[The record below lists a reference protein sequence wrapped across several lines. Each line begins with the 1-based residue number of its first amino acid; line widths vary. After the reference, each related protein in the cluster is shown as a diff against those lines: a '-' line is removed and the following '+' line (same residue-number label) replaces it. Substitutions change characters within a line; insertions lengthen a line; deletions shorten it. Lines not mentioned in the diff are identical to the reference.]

1 MVREVY
7 YLGLEEGTFGGFQ
20 FKIELAEA
28 LQYYSKSF
36 QVFFLCTAIHYHIVQ
51 VDDAVG
57 QVQLPQHILHQTTE
71 MSQACYIA
79 QKASL

>member
-20 FKIELAEA
+20 FEIKLAEV
-28 LQYYSKSF
+28 LQYYPKSF
-36 QVFFLCTAIHYHIVQ
+36 QVFFLRTTVHYHIVQ

-57 QVQLPQHILHQTTE
+57 QVQLSQHILHQTLE
-71 MSQACYIA
+71 CRRHVS
-79 QKASL
+79 